1 MRAFAAIPLPAAFAG
16 WLESYRQALSDRQ
29 AGIRLVPAASC
40 HMTLRFL
47 GEVPRVQLDEMV
59 HSLSSSLAGTAPI
72 EMVLDQTGMF
82 LRDGRPA
89 VLWLGPSRV
98 PPGLTALAS
107 KVDRALSG
115 FGSNSRSEHFTPHV
129 TLGRFVSGG
138 PVGETAPIPMAINV
152 SPFAVS
158 VRSVVLFESVL
169 GQGRPLYVA
178 RAAVALGDLPNGATE
193 LY

>member
-1 MRAFAAIPLPAAFAG
+1 MRAFAAIPLPAAFAE
-16 WLESYRQALSDRQ
+16 WLESYRQVLGGRET
-29 AGIRLVPAASC
+29 GIRLVPAESC

-47 GEVPRVQLDEMV
+47 GEVPRARLDEMV
-59 HSLSSSLAGTAPI
+59 CSLSSSLAGTAPI
-72 EMVLDQTGMF
+72 QIVLDQTGVF

-89 VLWLGPSRV
+89 VLWLGPRIV
-98 PPGLTALAS
+98 PPGLTVLAN

-115 FGSNSRSEHFTPHV
+115 FGSNSRSERFTPHV

-138 PVGETAPIPMAINV
+138 PDGEAAPIPKANSV
-152 SPFAVS
+152 SPFAVN
-158 VRSVVLFESVL
+158 VGSVVLFESVL

-178 RAAVALGDLPNGATE
+178 RAAVALGNLPNGTTE